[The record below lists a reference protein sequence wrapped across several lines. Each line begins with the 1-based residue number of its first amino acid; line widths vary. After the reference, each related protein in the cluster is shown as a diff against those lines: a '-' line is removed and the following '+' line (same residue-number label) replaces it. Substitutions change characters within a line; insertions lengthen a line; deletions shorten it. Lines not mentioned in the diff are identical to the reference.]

1 MEKSRTCD
9 RRFAGDD
16 LPRGYSKTDRDLLG
30 AMIELSRAQVNS
42 WRLSKN
48 HLAERAL
55 KRDMP
60 RVVSDACG
68 LQAQVLS
75 GAALS
80 LSARVDN
87 ITMEDVEDALW
98 KHWTLVKTWAMRG
111 TLHLLSSYSLP
122 TYVAALK
129 TRHDLHGE
137 KISYRIGPGPE
148 DKKYE
153 ITKAEQEQIT
163 KAIDNALDQHTLTR
177 EELAH
182 EIVKGTKLR
191 PILQSHLLSGF
202 GSLLQQAAHQG
213 SLIFGPSQGAKVTFT
228 RPDQWLGRQDQLSSE
243 QALRTLLRQ
252 FYSTYGPATFED
264 FAHWWGVSAPEA
276 KPLEQLIAGELEQ
289 VEFDH
294 QPSKMLSHD
303 VDQIYSVD
311 EAQSI
316 RLVPSWDTYVM
327 FYHPREFFVSQAYR
341 TRIFRQIQGNAPVLL
356 VDGIA
361 AGTWEKTRKK
371 TGIEIMVRPFEALSS
386 AERRAVVEEAG
397 LLREFFGT
405 NVELSFHP

>member
-1 MEKSRTCD
+1 
-9 RRFAGDD
+9 
-16 LPRGYSKTDRDLLG
+16 
-30 AMIELSRAQVNS
+30 MIKLSRDQVNS

-60 RVVSDACG
+60 LVVSDACG

-80 LSARVDN
+80 LWARVEN
-87 ITMEDVEDALW
+87 ITIEDVEDALW

-111 TLHLLSSYSLP
+111 TLHLLSSYSLS

-182 EIVKGTKLR
+182 EIVKRTKLR
-191 PILQSHLLSGF
+191 PILQSHLVSGF

-228 RPDQWLGRQDQLSSE
+228 RPDQWLGRQDQPSSE

-294 QPSKMLSHD
+294 QPSKMLSRD
-303 VDQIYSVD
+303 VDQIHSID
-311 EAQSI
+311 EAHCI
-316 RLVPSWDTYVM
+316 RLVPSWDTHVM

-361 AGTWEKTRKK
+361 AGTWEKIKK
-371 TGIEIMVRPFEALSS
+371 KAGIEIMVRPFKALSS
-386 AERRAVVEEAG
+386 AQKRTVEEEGG

-405 NVELSFHP
+405 NVQLSFHT

>member
-1 MEKSRTCD
+1 
-9 RRFAGDD
+9 
-16 LPRGYSKTDRDLLG
+16 
-30 AMIELSRAQVNS
+30 MIKLSRSQVNS

-48 HLAERAL
+48 HLAQRAP

-60 RVVSDACG
+60 LVVSDACG

-80 LSARVDN
+80 LWARVEN
-87 ITMEDVEDALW
+87 ITIEDVEDALW

-111 TLHLLSSYSLP
+111 TLHLLSSYSLS

-177 EELAH
+177 EELAR
-182 EIVKGTKLR
+182 EIVKRTKLR

-228 RPDQWLGRQDQLSSE
+228 RPDQWIGRQDQPSSE
-243 QALRTLLRQ
+243 PALKTLLRQ
-252 FYSTYGPATFED
+252 FYTTYAPATFED
-264 FAHWWGVSAPEA
+264 FAHWWGVPPREA
-276 KPLEQLIAGELEQ
+276 RPLERLIASELEQ
-289 VEFDH
+289 IEFDNH
-294 QPSKMLSHD
+294 PSKMLSRD
-303 VDQIYSVD
+303 IDEIESVE
-311 EAQSI
+311 EAHSV

-327 FYHPREFFVSQAYR
+327 FYHPREFFVSHAYR

-361 AGTWEKTRKK
+361 AGTWEKIKK
-371 TGIEIMVRPFEALSS
+371 KAGIEIMVRPFKALSS
-386 AERRAVVEEAG
+386 AQKRTVEEEGG

-405 NVELSFHP
+405 NVQLSFHT

>member
-163 KAIDNALDQHTLTR
+163 KAIDNALDRHTLTR

-303 VDQIYSVD
+303 VDQIYSID

-361 AGTWEKTRKK
+361 AGTWEKTRKRA
-371 TGIEIMVRPFEALSS
+371 GIEIIVRPFEALSS

-405 NVELSFHP
+405 NVQLSFHP

>member
-1 MEKSRTCD
+1 
-9 RRFAGDD
+9 
-16 LPRGYSKTDRDLLG
+16 
-30 AMIELSRAQVNS
+30 MIKLSRDQVNS

-60 RVVSDACG
+60 LVVSDACG

-80 LSARVDN
+80 LWARVEN
-87 ITMEDVEDALW
+87 ITIEDVEDALW

-111 TLHLLSSYSLP
+111 TLHLLSSYSLS

-177 EELAH
+177 
-182 EIVKGTKLR
+182 
-191 PILQSHLLSGF
+191 

-228 RPDQWLGRQDQLSSE
+228 RPDQWLGRQDQPSSE

-294 QPSKMLSHD
+294 QPSKMLSRD
-303 VDQIYSVD
+303 VDQIYSMD
-311 EAQSI
+311 EAECI

-361 AGTWEKTRKK
+361 AGTWEKIKK
-371 TGIEIMVRPFEALSS
+371 KAGIEIMVRPFKALSS
-386 AERRAVVEEAG
+386 AQKRTVEEEGG

-405 NVELSFHP
+405 NVQLSFHT